1 MKIVVAGGRSKADF
15 LIGSL
20 LEKKHEVTV
29 INDEE
34 AYCRYLSEKYNIPH
48 FDLDD
53 IFWDNS
59 SDRYGVKMP
68 DEKRNQLLD
77 DILRKNDWII
87 EGVFYD
93 WLDGSFRDADVII
106 LLDIP
111 KRVYRFRIIRRFVK
125 RKLGMERAKKETLSS
140 LVALLK
146 WTDKFQDK
154 NFPRIYEKLGKYPD
168 KTIILHSRREVN
180 DYIK

>member
-1 MKIVVAGGRSKADF
+1 MSIGFLQYKKI
-15 LIGSL
+15 
-20 LEKKHEVTV
+20 
-29 INDEE
+29 
-34 AYCRYLSEKYNIPH
+34 
-48 FDLDD
+48 
-53 IFWDNS
+53 
-59 SDRYGVKMP
+59 
-68 DEKRNQLLD
+68 
-77 DILRKNDWII
+77 NDWII

-146 WTDKFQDK
+146 CGQINSRIKI
-154 NFPRIYEKLGKYPD
+154 FPGYMK
-168 KTIILHSRREVN
+168 S
-180 DYIK
+180 

>member
-1 MKIVVAGGRSKADF
+1 M
-15 LIGSL
+15 
-20 LEKKHEVTV
+20 
-29 INDEE
+29 
-34 AYCRYLSEKYNIPH
+34 
-48 FDLDD
+48 
-53 IFWDNS
+53 
-59 SDRYGVKMP
+59 
-68 DEKRNQLLD
+68 LD

-154 NFPRIYEKLGKYPD
+154 NLPRIYEKLGKYPD
-168 KTIILHSRREVN
+168 KTITLHSRREVN

>member
-1 MKIVVAGGRSKADF
+1 MKIHI
-15 LIGSL
+15 IGCSGTGKSYL
-20 LEKKHEVTV
+20 AK
-29 INDEE
+29 
-34 AYCRYLSEKYNIPH
+34 RLSEKYNIPH

-68 DEKRNQLLD
+68 DEKRNLMLE

-93 WLDGSFRDADVII
+93 WLDGSFCDADVII

-111 KRVYRFRIIRRFVK
+111 RSVYRFRIIRRFVK

-154 NFPRIYEKLGKYPD
+154 NLPRIYEKLGKYPD